1 MDMARLR
8 PLAPYPQD
16 HPVGHVPTQRR
27 AKGFEA
33 RLGYQFTDRVL
44 LKRALT
50 HSSVRTAARKT
61 GDHDNERLEFLGD
74 RVLGLSIAELL
85 SETYPSASEGELA
98 RIFNQLVR
106 GETCAEVARSIAL
119 GEQLILSES
128 EAGSGGREKVT
139 ILADACE
146 AVLAAVFLEA
156 GFDAARKVVRLH
168 WSKRLATLPDEP
180 ADAKSALQE
189 WAQGQGFDLPKY
201 KELSREGPD
210 HAPHFTTEVRVGGR
224 KSPLA
229 RTAQGN
235 GASKRAAEQS
245 AATALLIK
253 EGVWKSAD

>member
-224 KSPLA
+224 KSPLS

-253 EGVWKSAD
+253 EGVWKSGA

>member
-1 MDMARLR
+1 MVLAGLCA
-8 PLAPYPQD
+8 LAPYPQV
-16 HPVGHVPTQRR
+16 HPVGLVSTQRR
-27 AKGFEA
+27 PKGFEA
-33 RLGYQFTDRVL
+33 RLGYQFTDRAL

-50 HSSVRTAARKT
+50 HSSVRTAAKKS

-85 SETYPSASEGELA
+85 TETYPGANEGELA
-98 RIFNQLVR
+98 RIFNHLVR
-106 GETCAEVARSIAL
+106 GETCAEVARTLAL

-201 KELSREGPD
+201 KELSRDGPD

-224 KSPLA
+224 KAPLA
-229 RTAQGN
+229 RTAQGT

-245 AATALLIK
+245 AATALLMK
-253 EGVWKSAD
+253 EGVWKRGG

>member
-1 MDMARLR
+1 M
-8 PLAPYPQD
+8 
-16 HPVGHVPTQRR
+16 RR
-27 AKGFEA
+27 VKGFEA
-33 RLGYQFTDRVL
+33 RLGYQFTDRTL

-50 HSSVRTAARKT
+50 HASVRTASKRG

-85 SETYPSASEGELA
+85 TETFKDATEGDLA
-98 RIFNQLVR
+98 RIFNHMVR
-106 GETCAEVARSIAL
+106 GETCADVARAIGL
-119 GEQLILSES
+119 GEQMILSDS
-128 EAGSGGREKVT
+128 EAGSGGREKIT

-146 AVLAAVFLEA
+146 AVLAAVFLEG
-156 GFDAARKVVRLH
+156 GFDAARRVVRLH
-168 WSKRLATLPDEP
+168 WSKRLDTLPVEP

-224 KSPLA
+224 KAPTA
-229 RTAQGN
+229 RVANGT

-253 EGVWKSAD
+253 EGVWKSGS

>member
-1 MDMARLR
+1 MT
-8 PLAPYPQD
+8 
-16 HPVGHVPTQRR
+16 TQRR

-33 RLGYQFTDRVL
+33 RLGYQFTQRAL

-50 HSSVRTAARKT
+50 HSSFRSTAKKG

-85 SETYPSASEGELA
+85 TETFPNASEGELA
-98 RIFNQLVR
+98 RTFNHLVR
-106 GETCAEVARSIAL
+106 GETCADVARSIAL

-146 AVLAAVFLEA
+146 AVLAAVFLEG
-156 GFDAARKVVRLH
+156 GFDAARQVVRLH
-168 WSKRLATLPDEP
+168 WGKRLQTLPIEP
-180 ADAKSALQE
+180 ADPKSALQE

-210 HAPHFTTEVRVGGR
+210 HAPQFTTEVRVGGR
-224 KSPLA
+224 KAPTA
-229 RTAQGN
+229 RVAQGT

-245 AATALLIK
+245 AATALLIT
-253 EGVWKSAD
+253 EGVWKSGA

>member
-1 MDMARLR
+1 MS
-8 PLAPYPQD
+8 
-16 HPVGHVPTQRR
+16 TQRR
-27 AKGFEA
+27 PKGFEA
-33 RLGYQFTDRVL
+33 RLGYQFTDRAL

-50 HSSVRTAARKT
+50 HSSVRTAAKKS

-85 SETYPSASEGELA
+85 TETYPGANEGELA
-98 RIFNQLVR
+98 RIFNHLVR
-106 GETCAEVARSIAL
+106 GETCAEVARTLAL

-201 KELSREGPD
+201 KELSRDGPD

-224 KSPLA
+224 KAPLA
-229 RTAQGN
+229 RTAQGT

-245 AATALLIK
+245 AATALLMK
-253 EGVWKSAD
+253 EGVWKSGG